1 MKKRLIAGILICCLF
16 AGAYLLAYIFLFP
29 SSMKTFLY
37 LVPLFVFA
45 LVIIIL
51 LTCLFVSSSY
61 MKERSNLRK
70 QIKVKDELLDAL
82 KNNNEIVSESLPVGV
97 LVYSPSY
104 SITYA
109 NEFAK
114 NVFQSKLLGKDIS
127 RISNELYHNIV
138 LKKPSY
144 VIDVYGK
151 KINVI
156 PQYEKHMV
164 YLFDVTKAYSIET
177 KHELD
182 IPCLM
187 IVSLDNTKVLED
199 TSIQERNN
207 VLTKYYLAIEKWA
220 KSYGA
225 YSISNE
231 VIKQT
236 FIIKKGNLTRVE
248 NDNFSIIQD
257 INSISQA
264 EQKPITISIGVGLDD
279 DDYSNMYKYAQRAL
293 DIVQKR
299 GGNQAVI
306 YDGITET
313 PFGGDKRTYERY
325 SSLEVL
331 KYANQLY
338 SLIKEASSVI
348 VMPHSMTDADAI
360 GSALGVRELAE
371 RLGTP
376 AKVFLN
382 YNDVDQTVEQMVR
395 NSATDYIK
403 LRQDIATEANY
414 VDFFKGR
421 TLLIMVDHHEK
432 TRSVSQSPYKLA
444 NKIAII
450 DHHRLEGVLDVE
462 TNLLYVDP
470 NSSSTVELVAELI
483 SLSPV
488 EVTFP
493 VFISTIMF
501 VGMLIDTQNF
511 ASHTSDKTFYIA
523 GLLTGGGAD
532 PYKAKLYLRETLEEQ
547 NKRLNVLLK
556 AEKPF
561 ENVRIISMD
570 GKQAKEDLSKAAE
583 VLLNSE
589 KGVVAVFAIG
599 QLDDS
604 SVGISAR
611 SDGSFNVA
619 RIMKD
624 LGGGGHFSAAATQL
638 PKTTVKAVK
647 EELLV
652 TLKDEIKGEGQ
663 TMKVI
668 LVKDVKKKGKKG
680 ETIDVT
686 PGYANFLLSQGFA
699 IEANPSNMAALEEEK
714 QRQEQQAFEE
724 IEVAKKIKKSL
735 DGLSVT
741 ISVKTGEKGKIY
753 GSITNAHIAQQ
764 LKKQFDIDIDKKKI
778 VVNEDK
784 ITSLGTYPVTAKLQK
799 DVQAKFNI
807 DIVEEK

>member
-1 MKKRLIAGILICCLF
+1 MKKKLTAGILICSLV
-16 AGAYLLAYIFLFP
+16 AGAYGLAYIFLFP
-29 SSMKTFLY
+29 SNMKSLLY
-37 LVPLFVFA
+37 LMPLFLFA
-45 LVIIIL
+45 LVVIIL
-51 LTCLFVSSSY
+51 LTSLFVSSGFS
-61 MKERSNLRK
+61 KERLNLKK
-70 QIKVKDELLDAL
+70 QLKIKDELIDAL
-82 KNNNEIVSESLPVGV
+82 KVNNDIVGETLPVGIM
-97 LVYSPSY
+97 VYSASY

-109 NEFAK
+109 NEYAK
-114 NVFQSKLLGKDIS
+114 NIFQSKLLGKDIS
-127 RISNELYHNIV
+127 RIHNDLYHDIIYR
-138 LKKPSY
+138 KTPH

-156 PQYEKHMV
+156 PHYEKHML
-164 YLFDVTKAYSIET
+164 YFFDITKSYSIEA

-182 IPCLM
+182 IPCLL
-187 IVSLDNTKVLED
+187 IVSLDNTKVLDD

-207 VLTKYYLAIEKWA
+207 ILTKYYLAIDKWA
-220 KSYGA
+220 KGSGA

-231 VIKQT
+231 VTKQT
-236 FIIKKGNLTRVE
+236 FIIKKGNLKKLE
-248 NDNFSIIQD
+248 NENFSIIQE
-257 INSISQA
+257 INSISAA
-264 EQKPITISIGVGLDD
+264 EQKPITVSIGVGLDD

-306 YDGITET
+306 YDGVNEI
-313 PFGGDKRTYERY
+313 PFGGDKRTYERF
-325 SSLEVL
+325 SSQEVL

-338 SLIKEASSVI
+338 ALIKEASSVI

-360 GSALGVRELAE
+360 GSALGIRELSE

-382 YNDVDQTVEQMVR
+382 YNDVDQTVEQMIR

-403 LRQDIATEANY
+403 LRQDIATEANFM
-414 VDFFKGR
+414 DFFKGR
-421 TLLIMVDHHEK
+421 TLLIMVDHHDK
-432 TRSVSQSPYKLA
+432 ARSVSQSPYKLA
-444 NKIAII
+444 NKVAII
-450 DHHRLEGVLDVE
+450 DHHRLEGLLDVE
-462 TNLLYVDP
+462 ADFLFVDP
-470 NSSSTVELVAELI
+470 NSSSSVELATELI
-483 SLSPV
+483 ILAPV
-488 EVTFP
+488 EVSFP
-493 VFISTIMF
+493 IFVSTIMF

-511 ASHTSDKTFYIA
+511 AAHTSDKTFYIA
-523 GLLTGGGAD
+523 GQLTGVGAD
-532 PYKAKLYLRETLEEQ
+532 PYKAKLYLRETLEDQ
-547 NKRLNVLLK
+547 SKRLNVLLK
-556 AEKPF
+556 AEKPYD
-561 ENVRIISMD
+561 NIRIISMD

-599 QLDDS
+599 QLEDS
-604 SVGISAR
+604 SIGISAR

-624 LGGGGHFSAAATQL
+624 LGGGGHFSAAATQI
-638 PKTTVKAVK
+638 PKTTIKAVK

-652 TLKDEIKGEGQ
+652 ALKDEIKGEGK

-699 IEANPSNMAALEEEK
+699 IEANPSNVAALEEEK

-724 IEVAKKIKKSL
+724 IEVAKKIKENL
-735 DGLSVT
+735 DGLSVR
-741 ISVKTGEKGKIY
+741 IPVRTGEKGKIY
-753 GSITNAHIAQQ
+753 GSVTNGHIAQQ

-778 VVNEDK
+778 IVNEDK

-799 DVQAKFNI
+799 DVQATFNI
-807 DIVEEK
+807 DVVEEN